1 MLLVSFT
8 QSKPIEIMRSI
19 FAFLL
24 FIAITTF
31 PIQAQ
36 VSTDK
41 ALIAKFDQMLTEK
54 FKSNETGA
62 TALISKKGQIIYKK
76 AFGMANLELNVPMQ
90 TENVF
95 RIGSISKQF
104 TAVAI
109 LQLMEQ
115 GKLSLQDDIT
125 KFIPDYP
132 THGHKIT
139 IEHLLTHTSG
149 IQSYTNM
156 IEFAPISRL
165 DKKPEELIQFF
176 KNQPMEFA
184 PGTKWN
190 YNNSGYFL
198 LGYIIEKVS
207 GKTYPEYIEE
217 NIFKALGM
225 HNSYYGS
232 DSKIIK
238 NRAAAYGKDNKG
250 FVNAEPLSMTLPYA
264 AGSLQS
270 TVEDLYKWNQAVH
283 TYKLVKKETLDK
295 AFTPYV
301 LTDGKKTDY
310 GYGWGIDNIQGS
322 TAIQHGGG
330 IPGFLTMGIYLP
342 KEDVFVA
349 VFSNCDCNSPDET
362 AVKLAALTIGKPF
375 EYTESMVDTS
385 AMKQVTGVYEI
396 VGGEEQR
403 YITYSDGKLY
413 SQRNRSTKFNIKPY
427 EKDKYFFESMMNSI
441 EFVRNKSGEV
451 EKLIFKGRSE
461 PTEWMKTNKPIPS
474 IMEIDVDESILE
486 SYTGDYEL
494 GPNFILTVTKE
505 GNQLITQATGQGKI
519 EIFAE
524 TETKFFVKVMD
535 AQLEFV
541 NDSTGKVEKLI
552 LTQGGQKMHAKKI
565 K

>member
-1 MLLVSFT
+1 
-8 QSKPIEIMRSI
+8 MRSL
-19 FAFLL
+19 FVFL
-24 FIAITTF
+24 FFTAIATF
-31 PIQAQ
+31 TIHAQAP
-36 VSTDK
+36 TDK
-41 ALIAKFDQMLTEK
+41 ALIAKFDQLLSEK

-104 TAVAI
+104 TAIAI

-139 IEHLLTHTSG
+139 VEHLLTHTSG
-149 IQSYTNM
+149 IKSYTNM
-156 IEFAPISRL
+156 IEFGPISRL

-225 HNSYYGS
+225 NNSYYGS

-238 NRAAAYGKDNKG
+238 NRAAAYGKDDIG

-270 TVEDLYKWNQAVH
+270 TVEDLYKWNQAVL

-301 LTDGKKTDY
+301 LADGKQTDY
-310 GYGWGIDNIQGS
+310 GYGWGIENIQGS

-330 IPGFLTMGIYLP
+330 IPGFLTKGIYLP

-349 VFSNCDCNSPDET
+349 VFSNCDCNSPEET

-375 EYTESMVDTS
+375 EYTESKVDTS
-385 AMKQVTGVYEI
+385 AMKQLVGVYEI
-396 VGGEEQR
+396 AGDEEQR

-427 EKDKYFFESMMNSI
+427 EKDKYFFESMMNTI

-535 AQLEFV
+535 A
-541 NDSTGKVEKLI
+541 
-552 LTQGGQKMHAKKI
+552 
-565 K
+565 

>member
-1 MLLVSFT
+1 
-8 QSKPIEIMRSI
+8 MRSI

-24 FIAITTF
+24 FIAITTYN
-31 PIQAQ
+31 IQAQ

-41 ALIAKFDQMLTEK
+41 ALIAKFDQMLSEK

-62 TALISKKGQIIYKK
+62 TVLISKKGQVIYKK

-109 LQLMEQ
+109 LQLMDQ
-115 GKLSLQDDIT
+115 GKLSLQDDVT

-132 THGHKIT
+132 TRGHKIT

-149 IQSYTNM
+149 IKSYTNM
-156 IEFAPISRL
+156 IEFGAISRL

-207 GKTYPEYIEE
+207 NKTYPEYIEE

-225 HNSYYGS
+225 NNSYYGS

-238 NRAAAYGKDNKG
+238 NRAAAYGKDDKG
-250 FVNAEPLSMTLPYA
+250 FVNAEPLSMALPYA

-301 LTDGKKTDY
+301 LADGKKTDY

-349 VFSNCDCNSPDET
+349 VFSNCDCNSPEET

-375 EYTESMVDTS
+375 EYTESKVDTS
-385 AMKQVTGVYEI
+385 AMKQLTGVFEI
-396 VGGEEQR
+396 SGGEEQR

-427 EKDKYFFESMMNSI
+427 EKDKYFFESMMNTI

-541 NDSTGKVEKLI
+541 KDRTGKVEKLI
-552 LTQGGQKMHAKKI
+552 LTQGGQKMNAKKI

>member
-1 MLLVSFT
+1 
-8 QSKPIEIMRSI
+8 MRSI

-24 FIAITTF
+24 FIAITTYT
-31 PIQAQ
+31 INAQ

-41 ALIAKFDQMLTEK
+41 ALIAKFDQMLSEK

-62 TALISKKGQIIYKK
+62 TALISKNGQVIYKK

-225 HNSYYGS
+225 NNSYYGS
-232 DSKIIK
+232 DSKVIK

-270 TVEDLYKWNQAVH
+270 TVVDLYKWNQAVQA
-283 TYKLVKKETLDK
+283 YKLVKKETLDK

-301 LTDGKKTDY
+301 LADGKKTDY

-349 VFSNCDCNSPDET
+349 VFSNCDCNSPEET
-362 AVKLAALTIGKPF
+362 AVKLAGLTIGKPF
-375 EYTESMVDTS
+375 EYTESKVDTT
-385 AMKQVTGVYEI
+385 AMKQLTGVYEI
-396 VGGEEQR
+396 PGGEEQR

-427 EKDKYFFESMMNSI
+427 EKDKYFFESMMNTI
-441 EFVRNKSGEV
+441 EFIRNKAGEV

-541 NDSTGKVEKLI
+541 KDSTGKVEKLI
-552 LTQGGQKMHAKKI
+552 LTQGGQKMNAKKI

>member
-1 MLLVSFT
+1 MKHIIIS
-8 QSKPIEIMRSI
+8 
-19 FAFLL
+19 FLL
-24 FIAITTF
+24 FSFLNKSIAQTNL
-31 PIQAQ
+31 
-36 VSTDK
+36 DK
-41 ALIAKFDQMLTEK
+41 DLTAKFDQLLSEQ
-54 FKSNETGA
+54 FKSNESGA
-62 TALISKKGQIIYKK
+62 TAIVSRKGQIIYKK
-76 AFGMANLELNVPMQ
+76 AFGMANMELNVPMQ

-115 GKLSLQDDIT
+115 GKLNLQDEIT

-149 IQSYTNM
+149 IQSYTGM
-156 IEFAPISRL
+156 KEFEAVLRL
-165 DKKPEELIQFF
+165 DKKPEDFIGFF

-198 LGYIIEKVS
+198 LGYIIEKIS
-207 GKTYPEYIEE
+207 GKTYPEYVEE
-217 NIFKALGM
+217 NLFKPLGM
-225 HNSYYGS
+225 TNSYYGS

-238 NRAAAYGKDNKG
+238 NRASAYSKNENG
-250 FVNAEPLSMTLPYA
+250 FVNADPLSMTLPYA

-270 TVEDLYKWNQAVH
+270 TVEDLYKWNQAIH
-283 TYKLVKKETLDK
+283 AYKLVKKETLDK

-301 LTDGKKTDY
+301 LSDGKKTDY
-310 GYGWGIDNIQGS
+310 GYGWSIGNVQGS
-322 TAIQHGGG
+322 LSIEHGGG

-349 VFSNCDCNSPDET
+349 VFSNCDCNSPD
-362 AVKLAALTIGKPF
+362 AVTSKLAALAIGKPF
-375 EYTESMVDTS
+375 DYKEIKSDTL
-385 AMKQVTGVYEI
+385 AMKQSIGVYEMA
-396 VGGEEQR
+396 GSDEKR
-403 YITYSDGKLY
+403 YISYSNGKLT
-413 SQRNRSTKFNIKPY
+413 SQRNRLTKFNIKPF
-427 EKDKYFFESMMNSI
+427 EKDKYFFENMMNTI

-451 EKLIFKGRSE
+451 EKMIFKGRSE
-461 PTEWMKTNKPIPS
+461 PTVWVKTNQPLPT
-474 IMEIDVDESILE
+474 IMEIDVDERILQT
-486 SYTGDYEL
+486 YVGDYEL

-505 GNQLITQATGQGKI
+505 NNKLITQATGQGKI

-541 NDSTGKVEKLI
+541 KDASGKVEKLI
-552 LTQGGQKMHAKKI
+552 LTQGGRKMDAKKI

>member
-1 MLLVSFT
+1 M
-8 QSKPIEIMRSI
+8 KSI
-19 FAFLL
+19 FTFL
-24 FIAITTF
+24 FVITISTF
-31 PIQAQ
+31 SIQAQ
-36 VSTDK
+36 VAADK
-41 ALIAKFDQMLTEK
+41 TLITKFDQLLSEK

-62 TALISKKGQIIYKK
+62 TALISRKGQIIYKK
-76 AFGMANLELNVPMQ
+76 AFGMAHLELNVPMQ

-104 TAVAI
+104 TAIAI

-125 KFIPDYP
+125 KFISDYP

-156 IEFAPISRL
+156 KEFGEISRL
-165 DKKPEELIQFF
+165 DKTPDAFIPFF

-190 YNNSGYFL
+190 YNNSGYYL
-198 LGYIIEKVS
+198 LGYIIEKIS

-217 NIFKALGM
+217 NIFKTLGM
-225 HNSYYGS
+225 TNSYYGS

-238 NRAAAYGKDNKG
+238 NRAAAYGKDANG
-250 FVNAEPLSMTLPYA
+250 FVNADPLSMTLPYA

-270 TVEDLYKWNQAVH
+270 TVEDLFKWNQALQA
-283 TYKLVKKETLDK
+283 YKLVKKETLDK

-301 LTDGKKTDY
+301 LADGKKTDY
-310 GYGWGIDNIQGS
+310 GYGWSIGKIQGS
-322 TAIQHGGG
+322 TSIQHGGG

-349 VFSNCDCNSPDET
+349 LFSNCDCNSPDES
-362 AVKLAALTIGKPF
+362 AVKLAALAIGKPF
-375 EYTESMVDTS
+375 DYKEIKADTVS
-385 AMKQVTGVYEI
+385 MKQAIGVYESE
-396 VGGEEQR
+396 GSEEQR
-403 YITYSDGKLY
+403 IITYVEGKLY
-413 SQRNRSTKFNIKPY
+413 SQRNKNIKFEIKPY
-427 EKDKYFFESMMNSI
+427 EKDKYFFESMMNTI
-441 EFVRNKSGEV
+441 EFERNKSGEV
-451 EKLIFKGRSE
+451 VKLIFKGRIE
-461 PTEWMKTNKPIPS
+461 PTEWIKTNKSIPS
-474 IMEIDVDESILE
+474 IKEIDVDGRILE

-494 GPNFILTVTKE
+494 GPNFILTVTRE

-535 AQLEFV
+535 AQLEFIKNSV
-541 NDSTGKVEKLI
+541 GKVEKLI
-552 LTQGGQKMHAKKI
+552 LTQGGRKMDAKKI

>member
-1 MLLVSFT
+1 
-8 QSKPIEIMRSI
+8 MRSL
-19 FAFLL
+19 FVFL
-24 FIAITTF
+24 FFTAIATF
-31 PIQAQ
+31 TIHAQAP
-36 VSTDK
+36 TDK
-41 ALIAKFDQMLTEK
+41 ALIAKFDQLLSEK

-104 TAVAI
+104 TAIAI

-139 IEHLLTHTSG
+139 VEHLLTHTSG
-149 IQSYTNM
+149 IKSYTNM
-156 IEFAPISRL
+156 IEFGPISRL

-225 HNSYYGS
+225 NNSYYGS

-238 NRAAAYGKDNKG
+238 NRAAAYGKDDKG

-270 TVEDLYKWNQAVH
+270 TVEDLYKWNQAVQ

-301 LTDGKKTDY
+301 LADGKQTDY
-310 GYGWGIDNIQGS
+310 GYGWGIENIQGS

-330 IPGFLTMGIYLP
+330 IPGFLTKGIYLP

-349 VFSNCDCNSPDET
+349 VFSNCDCNSPEET

-375 EYTESMVDTS
+375 EYTESKVDTS
-385 AMKQVTGVYEI
+385 AMKQLIGVYEI
-396 VGGEEQR
+396 AGDEEQR

-427 EKDKYFFESMMNSI
+427 EKDKYFFESMMNTI

-541 NDSTGKVEKLI
+541 KDGTGKVAKLL
-552 LTQGGQKMHAKKI
+552 LTQGGQKMDAKKI